1 MDGISEDYNCFQPS
15 HFVVLDSQN
24 SCSKPLNETSFL
36 KSLPALQI
44 PETQTEQVHINPSP
58 NQKSAVSET
67 YQYDI
72 DLIDSSDFSQA
83 SLKFLEAPNM
93 ESNQPVRTQSGS
105 SSEESHSN
113 FCKPLPPS
121 FVEDPSSK
129 QNLSTPTGHGS
140 HEKSS
145 ADDPVSVT
153 IQNVKKSREL
163 AAESKNNLTGK
174 PDEIK
179 STALARKF
187 LFKSDEDTSE
197 DKDSEPEVNTPSR
210 HIASL
215 QVSPVS
221 VIVSDTADEMN
232 YIDAS
237 PEHHSFPI
245 IIPDSP
251 TTDNSDH
258 ESGNQESTVMET
270 TVIKKDSQHQS
281 MEYSQNESNKGSKD
295 DSENL
300 HLHYSST
307 QSCSQID
314 PKTHSQKYADEIC
327 ESQDINLYLSLS
339 SQMSENKDMTQSQ
352 ASRTSFMLKEEKSN
366 QSVHSVLRDSS
377 SEDVLEFTLNLPKVS
392 PGSSFHNPSFSKTP
406 QNKSSVRKTPV
417 SQTSQK
423 SSGFGQLS
431 VSQTSQKGSGFG
443 QLSISQTS
451 QKGSGFGH
459 LSVSQTSQKRS
470 DLANSSDSQTSQKW
484 SGLSSSA
491 SDKMKNYQDSMP
503 QLSNSESSQQTLSP
517 SSAANPHKTQPQKE
531 DRPSQLKPLESFT
544 EANPFDS
551 EHFFKSRQKDL
562 YDPLPGKSSQKD
574 QQKSEFPVSAMS
586 STEGFASKIS
596 NEKRI
601 NEADLHKKPILDS
614 CQQKTFTKIQE
625 KKDTL
630 SSNKSFSLI
639 HKGEKHPS
647 AKPQSFSQGVIDIR
661 AGDSNGSFHGEQE
674 KRKPASL
681 PDKLISKGNCNIS
694 SKSEPVGQPSDNSPN
709 SYDHATT
716 MPDNNLCARLTSTSS
731 QNNNSNAKESIM
743 PYEEEEEEEDEM
755 KVYNVSNQ
763 MLIGNKTG
771 KGVSISQ
778 PNKRQPSECLGK
790 VVSASVPGQ
799 ASCSMGETSSTVTEL
814 MPVKPLVTPT
824 AEMTVTGMMKTP
836 IDILGK
842 KQYSPLVAKDNQDS
856 ETQFVQQDD
865 IAIVQPVD
873 NVTNT
878 VPNPEAQIDTTQ
890 DVNVGACTSNDPYL
904 FPDSQLKSK
913 STIVTSRKRQK
924 FASKSTQKK
933 SAKKLLPKKSS
944 IFSRC
949 RGIRKDRQSPVYR
962 VRFEAIRKRARNP
975 LTLHSNPAFLKVP
988 SHKDIE
994 SILSSKTHNNGNKTP
1009 SSSDSGSQTKE
1020 QQQQQGSLYTNL
1032 KKVFQRKITEETT
1045 VQIVYR
1051 KTTIE
1056 MLRNSQVI
1064 DRRVVVEKNDPVVIK
1079 STRNE
1084 EFKYLNSSKETSF
1097 CSPTSLTSGEYADV
1111 SSLSHSDSK
1120 GSSNN
1125 SSCFNSLTVKSSSID
1140 LPTTSSVSQSEQQ
1153 HKEGRVS
1160 ILKKGQSV
1168 SNKPCQSHTS
1178 DEDMLK
1184 MLSPITL
1191 EDKQEH
1197 SAYCSPGDDLRQ
1209 QSWGQ
1214 LGMHRITATPDKCN
1228 TSVTETATLSR
1239 YSSNEEPLKTKTMTV
1254 FHSDSLFSS
1263 NENLN
1268 VSDQEIAAHHMKSL
1282 PVSQPSGIAGDCQEI
1297 YTSIKNLNL
1306 PETSSNRSPLRTSA
1320 PQEDLKTPNK
1330 AEKQIR
1336 GSKRSCSPQP
1346 CEEGTSK
1353 KYKQDFSDDKPKGSD
1368 RSQSPEIPFQDQGN
1382 VAAQSG
1388 IKKNVHRQHPAIGIL
1403 IMARWKDGFFYPG
1416 KIASPEKNGK
1426 YLVKFVDGDKLW
1438 VKINQILSVTYLPHG
1453 QNVMV
1458 QSDDGFFDSGMIV
1471 NYKYNGSDSDED
1483 VLYQVQMDDSKIVEC
1498 SRKQVIL
1505 SEDQAE
1511 HMLSDEDFLLMP
1523 GVLSTPVPSGADV
1536 SLDNLVD
1543 GSRRS
1548 ASRKVSSEN
1557 EKNKKLTRMEP
1568 RAMSTPTHKRKAST
1582 LKKDSDGS
1590 ICHIGAAIASPK
1602 HNYEDTTNRRA
1613 KKELFEVVKGPVP
1626 KKSLFNAMN
1635 FLLTYTEK
1643 SPEQKLIDKK
1653 LLHEFSSES
1662 STNLSNS
1669 DLGVEPKV
1677 PFDKNHLRIQLE
1689 TGGGQVFS
1697 SWHKDFLSPHKTS
1710 FVVSNTYQRTV
1721 KYLQGLAAG
1730 IPCVSHLWVRDCCK
1744 QGTFLDYKSYLLQAG
1759 ISITKKTLMES
1770 KMKAKCLE
1778 DFEILVTSSQ
1788 NEFVNIWS
1796 EILTIAG
1803 CRIIKKFRK
1812 TKGSNKSV
1820 DAVIT
1825 DRSCPPDIIEQADT
1839 QHIPLLSTEWV
1850 IQCLIHGQ
1858 KVAFDGHEKFAY
1870 NYEEND

>member
-1 MDGISEDYNCFQPS
+1 MDGISEDYNYFQPS

-72 DLIDSSDFSQA
+72 DLIDSSDFSQV

-93 ESNQPVRTQSGS
+93 ESNQPVRTQSES

-121 FVEDPSSK
+121 SIEDPSSK

-145 ADDPVSVT
+145 ADDSVSVT

-174 PDEIK
+174 PEEIK

-232 YIDAS
+232 YIDPS

-258 ESGNQESTVMET
+258 DSGCQESTMMESTVMEST
-270 TVIKKDSQHQS
+270 VMEATVIKNKDSLHQS
-281 MEYSQNESNKGSKD
+281 REYSQNESNKGSKD

-314 PKTHSQKYADEIC
+314 PKTYSQKYTDEIC
-327 ESQDINLYLSLS
+327 ESQDLNLYLSLS
-339 SQMSENKDMTQSQ
+339 SQISENKDMTQSQ
-352 ASRTSFMLKEEKSN
+352 ASRTSVMLKEEKSN
-366 QSVHSVLRDSS
+366 QSVRSVFKDSS

-392 PGSSFHNPSFSKTP
+392 PGNSFHNSSLSKTP
-406 QNKSSVRKTPV
+406 QNKSSVRKT
-417 SQTSQK
+417 
-423 SSGFGQLS
+423 S
-431 VSQTSQKGSGFG
+431 V
-443 QLSISQTS
+443 SQTS

-470 DLANSSDSQTSQKW
+470 DLTNSSDSQISQKG
-484 SGLSSSA
+484 SGLSDSA
-491 SDKMKNYQDSMP
+491 SEKMKNYQDSMP
-503 QLSNSESSQQTLSP
+503 QLSNSEFSQQTSSP
-517 SSAANPHKTQPQKE
+517 SDAANPHKTQPQKE
-531 DRPSQLKPLESFT
+531 DLPSKLKPLESFI

-551 EHFFKSRQKDL
+551 EHFFKARQKDL
-562 YDPLPGKSSQKD
+562 LDPLPGKSSQKD
-574 QQKSEFPVSAMS
+574 QRKSEFSVSTMS
-586 STEGFASKIS
+586 SAEGFVSKIS

-601 NEADLHKKPILDS
+601 NEADLHEKTILDS

-625 KKDTL
+625 KKDAV
-630 SSNKSFSLI
+630 SSNKYFSLI
-639 HKGEKHPS
+639 PKGEKHLS
-647 AKPQSFSQGVIDIR
+647 AKPLSLSQGVIDIR
-661 AGDSNGSFHGEQE
+661 AGDANGSFHDGEQE

-681 PDKLISKGNCNIS
+681 PDKLISKGNSKIS
-694 SKSEPVGQPSDNSPN
+694 SKSEPVGQPSDISPN
-709 SYDHATT
+709 SYDHETT
-716 MPDNNLCARLTSTSS
+716 MPDNLCARLTSTSS

-743 PYEEEEEEEDEM
+743 PYEEEDEM
-755 KVYNVSNQ
+755 NVYNMSNQ
-763 MLIGNKTG
+763 MLIGNIPG

-778 PNKRQPSECLGK
+778 PYKRQSTECLGK
-790 VVSASVPGQ
+790 VVSASMPGQ
-799 ASCSMGETSSTVTEL
+799 ASCSMGETSSTITEL

-824 AEMTVTGMMKTP
+824 AEVTVTGMMKTP
-836 IDILGK
+836 INILGQ
-842 KQYSPLVAKDNQDS
+842 KQYSPLVARDNQDS
-856 ETQFVQQDD
+856 ETQSVQQDD
-865 IAIVQPVD
+865 ISIVQPAN
-873 NVTNT
+873 NVTNI
-878 VPNPEAQIDTTQ
+878 VPNTEAQLAVTQ
-890 DVNVGACTSNDPYL
+890 NVNVGACTSNDPYL
-904 FPDSQLKSK
+904 FPDSQLKNK

-924 FASKSTQKK
+924 LANRSTQKK

-944 IFSRC
+944 IFSRS

-975 LTLHSNPAFLKVP
+975 ITLLSNPAFLKVP

-994 SILSSKTHNNGNKTP
+994 SILSSKIHNKGDKTP
-1009 SSSDSGSQTKE
+1009 SSSDSGSQTRE
-1020 QQQQQGSLYTNL
+1020 QQQQQCSLYTNL

-1051 KTTIE
+1051 KTTVE

-1084 EFKYLNSSKETSF
+1084 EFKYLNSSKGTSSF

-1125 SSCFNSLTVKSSSID
+1125 SSSFNSLTVKSSSID
-1140 LPTTSSVSQSEQQ
+1140 LPSTPSVNQSEKQ
-1153 HKEGRVS
+1153 HKEGQVS
-1160 ILKKGQSV
+1160 ILKKRQSV

-1197 SAYCSPGDDLRQ
+1197 SAYCSLGDDLQQ

-1214 LGMHRITATPDKCN
+1214 LGMHGITATPDKCN

-1239 YSSNEEPLKTKTMTV
+1239 YSSNEEPLKTKAMTV

-1263 NENLN
+1263 NENLS

-1282 PVSQPSGIAGDCQEI
+1282 PVTQPSGTAGDCQEI
-1297 YTSIKNLNL
+1297 YTSNKNLNL

-1320 PQEDLKTPNK
+1320 HEEDLKTPDK
-1330 AEKQIR
+1330 AENQIR
-1336 GSKRSCSPQP
+1336 GSKRLCSPEP

-1353 KYKQDFSDDKPKGSD
+1353 KYKQDFSDDKPKCSD
-1368 RSQSPEIPFQDQGN
+1368 RSQ
-1382 VAAQSG
+1382 
-1388 IKKNVHRQHPAIGIL
+1388 R
-1403 IMARWKDGFFYPG
+1403 
-1416 KIASPEKNGK
+1416 
-1426 YLVKFVDGDKLW
+1426 YLKVLF
-1438 VKINQILSVTYLPHG
+1438 
-1453 QNVMV
+1453 
-1458 QSDDGFFDSGMIV
+1458 IV
-1471 NYKYNGSDSDED
+1471 F
-1483 VLYQVQMDDSKIVEC
+1483 
-1498 SRKQVIL
+1498 
-1505 SEDQAE
+1505 
-1511 HMLSDEDFLLMP
+1511 FLL
-1523 GVLSTPVPSGADV
+1523 
-1536 SLDNLVD
+1536 
-1543 GSRRS
+1543 
-1548 ASRKVSSEN
+1548 
-1557 EKNKKLTRMEP
+1557 
-1568 RAMSTPTHKRKAST
+1568 
-1582 LKKDSDGS
+1582 
-1590 ICHIGAAIASPK
+1590 
-1602 HNYEDTTNRRA
+1602 
-1613 KKELFEVVKGPVP
+1613 
-1626 KKSLFNAMN
+1626 
-1635 FLLTYTEK
+1635 LL
-1643 SPEQKLIDKK
+1643 LII
-1653 LLHEFSSES
+1653 
-1662 STNLSNS
+1662 T
-1669 DLGVEPKV
+1669 
-1677 PFDKNHLRIQLE
+1677 
-1689 TGGGQVFS
+1689 
-1697 SWHKDFLSPHKTS
+1697 
-1710 FVVSNTYQRTV
+1710 
-1721 KYLQGLAAG
+1721 
-1730 IPCVSHLWVRDCCK
+1730 VSH
-1744 QGTFLDYKSYLLQAG
+1744 S
-1759 ISITKKTLMES
+1759 
-1770 KMKAKCLE
+1770 
-1778 DFEILVTSSQ
+1778 
-1788 NEFVNIWS
+1788 
-1796 EILTIAG
+1796 G
-1803 CRIIKKFRK
+1803 C
-1812 TKGSNKSV
+1812 NK
-1820 DAVIT
+1820 
-1825 DRSCPPDIIEQADT
+1825 
-1839 QHIPLLSTEWV
+1839 
-1850 IQCLIHGQ
+1850 
-1858 KVAFDGHEKFAY
+1858 
-1870 NYEEND
+1870 